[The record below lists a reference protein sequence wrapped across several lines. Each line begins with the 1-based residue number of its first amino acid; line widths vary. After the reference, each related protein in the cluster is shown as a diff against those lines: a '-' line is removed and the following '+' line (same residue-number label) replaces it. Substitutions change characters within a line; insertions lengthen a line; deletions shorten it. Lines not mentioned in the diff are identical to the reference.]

1 MLVVGGTSEA
11 REGGRLPVSTKRL
24 RQVPISCS
32 GARVC
37 VLRDE
42 LSVWACEIVEKM
54 MPAYSFY
61 RHEGRSTCMGRS
73 KIVVSSPNRGYAV
86 DDYCRKYTVV

>member
-1 MLVVGGTSEA
+1 ME
-11 REGGRLPVSTKRL
+11 EGSQVSAKRL

-32 GARVC
+32 GERVC

-42 LSVWACEIVEKM
+42 LCIWACEIVEKM
-54 MPAYSFY
+54 VPASSFY
-61 RHEGRSTCMGRS
+61 IHKEGWSTCTGRS
-73 KIVVSSPNRGYAV
+73 KVVISSPNRGYAV